1 MNSLTSIEQ
10 SLRSNDEETRRQALQ
25 TMRGR
30 PLSETRDLLFMAMA
44 DESWRVRKESVDV
57 FVATEPDEGSIMELL
72 ELLRNDEN
80 AGLRNSAAEAL
91 IKLRTRAA
99 SPLVRQ
105 LKDSDADVRKFV
117 IDVMGSIGDTLFLP
131 ALLEALSDPDVNV
144 SSAAAEHLGNVGDA
158 RAVPDLIRN
167 IIDNDSQFFRF
178 SALAALGKLASHMPM
193 PAEIIALAD
202 QEILRKGVYEC
213 LGSIGDESA
222 APILLKGFQ
231 SRQQSSRRAAISSW
245 YRIYSQSSV
254 SARLAMEQNLR
265 SQNSSELLPAL
276 IESFDQEKP
285 ALSEAVTAMLGI
297 MGDLRGASTLL
308 EAFAC
313 ERLSGL
319 ALSSLKRLG
328 TDGMNALI
336 AMYPQI
342 NDVSRCAICSVLG
355 ELAYVPGAAV
365 IRQALKDPSTMVRKS
380 AVSAAGKLGMTD
392 SIQTIAQLLEDA
404 DSELRSIVLACLQ
417 TMSKTDPDP
426 IQQLSRQLSI
436 SLHPDQRRDAA
447 VLYATLGDSVC
458 LSLLVKDENPAVRE
472 AAVVSLG
479 KMRVYS
485 SCGILQIALVDED
498 PDVRI
503 AAAEA
508 LGEVGGSE
516 VVGALTHAL
525 NDEDCW
531 VQSAVLR
538 SIVRINP
545 ENALPVLKDVFSYA
559 DGLLMITCL
568 EMLETV
574 GSREAMDLVEQ
585 ALDNGDDDIM
595 SLAIAIIARQGG
607 EWLESNAERLMNH
620 HRPEV
625 RTILAG
631 LLVGLPPAKARPL
644 LDAAM
649 KREKDANI
657 QQLLQGL
664 LDGMA

>member
-1 MNSLTSIEQ
+1 VNSRTSLEQ
-10 SLRSNDEETRRQALQ
+10 SLRSNNEETRRQALQ

-30 PLSETRDLLFMAMA
+30 PLAETRDLLFMAMA

-57 FVATEPDEGSIMELL
+57 FVATEPDEGSIKELL

-91 IKLRTRAA
+91 IKLGTRAA
-99 SPLVRQ
+99 SALVRL

-117 IDVMGSIGDTLFLP
+117 IDVMGSIGETLFLP
-131 ALLEALSDPDVNV
+131 ALLEALSDPDLNV

-254 SARLAMEQNLR
+254 TVRLEMEQSLR
-265 SQNSSELLPAL
+265 SQNSSELLPVL

-297 MGDLRGASTLL
+297 LGDLRGVTTLL

-342 NDVSRCAICSVLG
+342 DDVSRCAICSVLG
-355 ELAYVPGAAV
+355 ELAFEPGAAV
-365 IRQALKDPSTMVRKS
+365 IRQALEDPSAMVRKS
-380 AVSAAGKLGMTD
+380 AVSAAGMLGMTD
-392 SIQTIAQLLEDA
+392 CIQAIAQLLEDA
-404 DSELRSIVLACLQ
+404 DSELRSIVLTCLQ
-417 TMSKTDPDP
+417 TMAKTTPDAV
-426 IQQLSRQLSI
+426 QQLSRQLAI
-436 SLHPDQRRDAA
+436 SQLPDQRRDAA
-447 VLYATLGDSVC
+447 VLYATLGDSDS

-479 KMRVYS
+479 KIRVYS
-485 SCGILQIALVDED
+485 CCGILQIALVDED

-516 VVGALTHAL
+516 VVDALTHAL

-538 SIVRINP
+538 SIVRISP
-545 ENALPVLKDVFSYA
+545 VNALPLLKDVFSYA
-559 DGLLMITCL
+559 DGLLLITCL

-585 ALDNGDDDIM
+585 ALDNDDADVM

-607 EWLESNAERLMNH
+607 EWLESNAERLMCH

-625 RTILAG
+625 RANLAG
-631 LLVGLPPAKARPL
+631 LLAELPPAKSRPL
-644 LDAAM
+644 LEAAM
-649 KREKDANI
+649 EREKDENI

-664 LDGMA
+664 LDGMV